1 MGNFFTCCSQRRND
15 DAPIPIHIPMEF
27 SSGRQMNELVNAR
40 LVAVNDKSIELGVDP
55 RAMR

>member
-1 MGNFFTCCSQRRND
+1 MGNFFTCCSQRSED
-15 DAPIPIHIPMEF
+15 PPTHIPMEF
-27 SSGRQMNELVNAR
+27 SSGRPMNELVNAR